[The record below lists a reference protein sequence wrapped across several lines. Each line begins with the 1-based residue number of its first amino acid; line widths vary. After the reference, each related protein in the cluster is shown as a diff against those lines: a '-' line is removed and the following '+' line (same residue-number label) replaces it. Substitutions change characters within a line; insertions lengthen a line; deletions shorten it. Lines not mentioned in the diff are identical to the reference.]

1 MDQFLCAEKSR
12 QSGVN
17 IIGSAPGHQI
27 YVAIECPPPWKSYD
41 LDSKGIPDNLRSLG
55 EEIYDNYDRYQTRFL
70 LIHNNRLRRE
80 NCTRV
85 LVFRKPSGFA
95 TVYEKQEFHLK
106 DIQAVASLVRQIV
119 MGEPGDATPVEVP
132 SRDILVCTHGS
143 RDRCCS
149 RFGNPIYYQA
159 RKLVTNL
166 ALEHTRI
173 WQTSHI
179 GGHRMATTAID
190 FPSARYYGYLD
201 ADSLRSV
208 LTHSGD
214 IHCMATI
221 YRGWGLLPWAAQV
234 LEKQLLLTHGWDW
247 LNYSVTATVLNHNDE
262 ESFNQVELTCKLPGD
277 EQQTY
282 QADVVADESSTV
294 QLRDSCASEIFSS
307 VTPYLIHNLTV
318 QTPTVALNLPL
329 QEQMAIS
336 IPDLSPSLLS
346 PPNS

>member
-12 QSGVN
+12 QSGVD
-17 IIGSAPGHQI
+17 IIGSASEHQI
-27 YVAIECPPPWKSYD
+27 YVAIECPLPWESYD
-41 LDSKGIPDNLRSLG
+41 LDSKGIPDKLRVLG
-55 EEIYDNYDRYQTRFL
+55 EEIYDDYDRYQTRFL
-70 LIHNNRLRRE
+70 LIYNNRLRRE

-159 RKLVTNL
+159 RKLVTDL
-166 ALEHTRI
+166 GLENTRI
-173 WQTSHI
+173 WQVSHI
-179 GGHRMATTAID
+179 GGHHMAPTAID

-201 ADSLRSV
+201 SDSLQSL
-208 LTHSGD
+208 LTHSGN
-214 IHCMATI
+214 IQCMATI

-234 LEKQLLLTHGWDW
+234 LEKELLLSHGWDW
-247 LNYSVTATVLNHNDE
+247 FNYAVTARVLNHNE
-262 ESFNQVELTCKLPGD
+262 EERFNQVELTCRSPGD
-277 EQQTY
+277 ELQTY
-282 QADVVADESSTV
+282 QADVVADDSGTV
-294 QLRDSCASEIFSS
+294 QIKSSCASETFTSI
-307 VTPYLIHNLTV
+307 TPYRIHNLTT
-318 QTPTVALNLPL
+318 QTLTFAL
-329 QEQMAIS
+329 
-336 IPDLSPSLLS
+336 D
-346 PPNS
+346 